1 MPDTS
6 VLDKLREA
14 FKVEPPEPPPA
25 GMTFEQCAALIGTLF
40 ALREPGQISLGVWA
54 MQLRQALNFS
64 EATKPLAEAI
74 PLDEVPEF
82 PAGSV
87 GTEAEKR
94 RELLSAIARA
104 GLRLAEMHPI
114 AAFGGDAR
122 QILAER
128 VDEAVARSKPFLL
141 GRWLLPAVIALILGG
156 TVWGVISVRGL
167 KADLRE
173 TQQAMDAMRNEVT
186 TAAKQAEVEI
196 TNKSNETQ
204 TKLANLMKNELQQA
218 LKDTEDNITQT
229 KTQVANAK
237 DEAIMQFA
245 NWRAEAAPRVNT
257 ELKGISDWGTVQK
270 KQVSDM
276 ADKERG
282 EIAALLPI
290 VEKAKADAKPTVD
303 AELKGISD
311 WGTVQKKQVSD
322 MADKE
327 RGEIAALLPIVEK
340 AKADAKPTVDAELKG
355 ISDWGTVQK
364 KQVSD
369 MADKE
374 RGEIAALLPIVE
386 KAKADAKP
394 TVDAE
399 LKGISDWGTVQK
411 KQVSDMADKERGE
424 IAALLPIVEKA
435 KADAKPTV
443 DANSKGS
450 AWGASEHSIKISKAS
465 LA

>member
-25 GMTFEQCAALIGTLF
+25 GMTFEQRAALIGTLF

-74 PLDEVPEF
+74 PLDEVPES

-141 GRWLLPAVIALILGG
+141 GRWLLPGVIALILGG

-186 TAAKQAEVEI
+186 TAAKQAEAEI

-204 TKLANLMKNELQQA
+204 TNLANLMKNELQQA

-229 KTQVANAK
+229 KTQVATAK

-303 AELKGISD
+303 AELKGVSD
-311 WGTVQKKQVSD
+311 WGAMQKKQVSD
-322 MADKE
+322 MADRE
-327 RGEIAALLPIVEK
+327 RSELDQDKQSVIGMMQQRQREVQDEADRAKTQLGGLLINVRQGEDDLERRLLAAEIRMKKLDDQMVGLR
-340 AKADAKPTVDAELKG
+340 A
-355 ISDWGTVQK
+355 TVQ
-364 KQVSD
+364 Q
-369 MADKE
+369 
-374 RGEIAALLPIVE
+374 
-386 KAKADAKP
+386 
-394 TVDAE
+394 
-399 LKGISDWGTVQK
+399 
-411 KQVSDMADKERGE
+411 
-424 IAALLPIVEKA
+424 
-435 KADAKPTV
+435 
-443 DANSKGS
+443 
-450 AWGASEHSIKISKAS
+450 ASQLQSVLEQTDRTSTLN
-465 LA
+465 LATLIRVLE